1 VSPGSGGFAGA
12 ERAAVAA
19 ALDAAV
25 PGSAELGAVDYVEQ
39 LLTALDHDP
48 PRVWAAPGGGWL
60 ALGPWERQ
68 AWDARLAEWRA
79 VYARVAAGTAT
90 PDDGRV
96 VHAHA
101 CEAAYGDPA
110 YGGNRD
116 GGGWRRI
123 DFPDPLFPPG
133 GRW

>member
-1 VSPGSGGFAGA
+1 MTTVFAGA

-25 PGSAELGAVDYVEQ
+25 PGAADLGAVDYVEQ
-39 LLTALDHDP
+39 LLAALDHDP
-48 PRVWAAPGGGWL
+48 PRIWAAPGGGWL
-60 ALGPWERQ
+60 ALGPWERH
-68 AWDARLAEWRA
+68 AWAERLAEWRA
-79 VYARVAAGTAT
+79 VYARIAAGAATAE
-90 PDDGRV
+90 DERV

-116 GGGWRRI
+116 RGGWRRI
-123 DFPDPLFPPG
+123 GFPDPLYPPG
-133 GRW
+133 GEW